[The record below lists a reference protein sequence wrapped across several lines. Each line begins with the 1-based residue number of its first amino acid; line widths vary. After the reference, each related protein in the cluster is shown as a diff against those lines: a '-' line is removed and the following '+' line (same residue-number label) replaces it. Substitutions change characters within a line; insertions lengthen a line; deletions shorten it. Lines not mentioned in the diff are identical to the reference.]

1 MLSCG
6 NSLSF
11 IYAHV
16 DKYPIY
22 QKSNT
27 TVSIIDKVKDIQ
39 SKNIVLGGDFN
50 VIFDISLESLGGNP
64 CLKKKS
70 IAKLIQIK
78 EKFDLCDIWRIRN
91 PKIKRFTFRQQHIS
105 GFIQR
110 RLDYFFLSNLLQE
123 SVNKTDILAAFS
135 TDHSPLLFSLKLRTD
150 ENRGKGLWKF
160 NNSLSMNSDFQTKMK
175 FHIKS
180 TLETLEIEGIRD
192 PQVRWE
198 FLKYEIRKFSIE
210 FSKLQAQNTKKEKM
224 FLENKLKKL
233 ENNTNCM
240 ENLEYIDCR
249 NKLDKIY
256 EQKING
262 IRIRSKCDWYEH
274 GEKSSKF
281 FLNLEKTRSTQS
293 TIRNITKD
301 KKNLTCHKKINQELF
316 DFYKGLFSENLN
328 VSKNEIMQF
337 LNLVSVPQLTE
348 DQPKDCEFILSEKDL
363 LVLNSVPNNK
373 SPGNNSLTKEFHEV
387 F

>member
-1 MLSCG
+1 M
-6 NSLSF
+6 
-11 IYAHV
+11 
-16 DKYPIY
+16 
-22 QKSNT
+22 
-27 TVSIIDKVKDIQ
+27 
-39 SKNIVLGGDFN
+39 
-50 VIFDISLESLGGNP
+50 
-64 CLKKKS
+64 
-70 IAKLIQIK
+70 
-78 EKFDLCDIWRIRN
+78 
-91 PKIKRFTFRQQHIS
+91 FRQLFLLITH
-105 GFIQR
+105 
-110 RLDYFFLSNLLQE
+110 LCCFFL
-123 SVNKTDILAAFS
+123 D
-135 TDHSPLLFSLKLRTD
+135 LRKD
-150 ENRGKGLWKF
+150 ENKGNELWKF

-262 IRIRSKCDWYEH
+262 IRIRSICDWYEY

-301 KKNLTCHKKINQELF
+301 KKKT
-316 DFYKGLFSENLN
+316 Y
-328 VSKNEIMQF
+328 M
-337 LNLVSVPQLTE
+337 P
-348 DQPKDCEFILSEKDL
+348 
-363 LVLNSVPNNK
+363 
-373 SPGNNSLTKEFHEV
+373 
-387 F
+387 